1 MGGAMQRW
9 NAGARGD
16 AVTSGASVDSGGGM
30 MEAEQPSQ
38 INISGGVM
46 QFGGDD
52 YIRKDQLP
60 SIISQAS
67 KQGEQRTLRRLQM
80 SQSTR
85 RKVGI

>member
-1 MGGAMQRW
+1 
-9 NAGARGD
+9 
-16 AVTSGASVDSGGGM
+16 